1 MWKVGDQVWVKTG
14 ISSSHEELATIT
26 KLPQTNDDSPAKKKS
41 KKSTTK
47 AIANGTDINK
57 EGDVQKEIVVK
68 YTVAGYE
75 ATVSTNKIRHMESLD
90 INDNNMDGRGR
101 KVRRSGR
108 SSTNNTSVLMNTGS
122 AADIISGSGIA
133 ATATTATKNKF
144 KKNAASAI
152 TPSPTSTELDT
163 NNSSGSDDVT
173 MEDTKPAAAA
183 SKKRKNTSVKDGAS
197 NKKKVKSNGEKKKGS
212 SPYFAKDDKTD
223 TAAAKGKKKASKGR
237 KLMLASSEEDDEQMT
252 KEERWVKNEQARRKT
267 NNKGGAI
274 AERERAFGKDGKR
287 RVRMAEAAAAA
298 AKKSTAVAKG
308 GKTKEEPESRKGRT
322 QSAAAAALS
331 YADSFCVPCQDDEE
345 PAPETKKKASRKKKA
360 AKGGSTSSASSNN
373 NDNNNAPAPQE
384 GNQPDGNGAL
394 NQPTM
399 PWIVEYSKTGRAT
412 CRSCDEKILKGEV
425 RVGHTPLFRGKPGF
439 MVYRHLHCATFSEDI
454 VVAEDVENY
463 STLNEDDYEKL
474 VQQVEISKERIIEE
488 RKELR
493 PDELVQKNFTG
504 EIRSEPSGLVATL
517 LPFQVEGFSWMRHQE
532 VMEPEIRGG
541 ILADEMGKW
550 FILVV
555 FYAHASPSKLTLS
568 FTSLLFNRHGKDTP
582 DNRHD
587 T

>member
-1 MWKVGDQVWVKTG
+1 MSSTMWKVGDQVWVKTG
-14 ISSSHEELATIT
+14 ISSTHEELATIT
-26 KLPQTNDDSPAKKKS
+26 KLPQTNDSPPKKKG
-41 KKSTTK
+41 KKSNTK
-47 AIANGTDINK
+47 SKATNNSTDDVNGNSDTS
-57 EGDVQKEIVVK
+57 QEIVVK

-108 SSTNNTSVLMNTGS
+108 SSSGNNTSVLMNVGS
-122 AADIISGSGIA
+122 ATAGISGGSAGGGGDI
-133 ATATTATKNKF
+133 ATTATDSAKKKF
-144 KKNAASAI
+144 MKNAASAI

-163 NNSSGSDDVT
+163 TSGVSSISTDDVI

-183 SKKRKNTSVKDGAS
+183 SKKRKNTSVKDGPQ
-197 NKKKVKSNGEKKKGS
+197 NKKKAKSTENKKKGS
-212 SPYFAKDDKTD
+212 SPYFDGTVSK
-223 TAAAKGKKKASKGR
+223 KKKAGKGR
-237 KLMLASSEEDDEQMT
+237 KLLLASSEDDEEMS
-252 KEERWVKNEQARRKT
+252 KEERWVKNEAARRKT

-287 RVRMAEAAAAA
+287 RVRMAEAATA
-298 AKKSTAVAKG
+298 AKKSTAAKG
-308 GKTKEEPESRKGRT
+308 GKKKEPESKKGKVQT
-322 QSAAAAALS
+322 AAAAALS
-331 YADSFCVPCQDDEE
+331 YADSFCIPCQDEE
-345 PAPETKKKASRKKKA
+345 PAPEKDKKKAPRKKKA
-360 AKGGSTSSASSNN
+360 TKGGSASSAAASSNN
-373 NDNNNAPAPQE
+373 NNAPAAAQE
-384 GNQPDGNGAL
+384 GNQPDGNGGL
-394 NQPTM
+394 NQPL

-412 CRSCDEKILKGEV
+412 CRSCDEKILKGDV

-504 EIRSEPSGLVATL
+504 EIRSEPEGLVATL

-541 ILADEMGKW
+541 ILADEMGKR
-550 FILVV
+550 FILVLV
-555 FYAHASPSKLTLS
+555 EFVYAHASPSELTSS
-568 FTSLLFNRHGKDTP
+568 FTSFTL
-582 DNRHD
+582 
-587 T
+587 